1 MARASMLPSS
11 RTVSFSPLSPSLRDA
26 PVAPNLSFN
35 PTPSLSSPPKASLS
49 ERLRRRGS
57 DHADSSH
64 ANLHLMVFREHHPL
78 NKGKRSIHCTGLRG
92 KLYDRTDIL
101 QPIIDSMQIM
111 HYKLGW
117 SVSHPIH
124 SSLSSHMEVATSCTV
139 SRGASSSAWQCTGCS
154 NKDPNN
160 FLPTADKS
168 HMSCKICGVVSS
180 AIHIS
185 TDREKNC
192 AREDDKTTHADR
204 PYDSNTDR
212 FDRPAKSCDEMR
224 KEREQQVLSSRISKQ
239 TKQKN
244 GLGWAHEHSV
254 RQAARA
260 ERERM
265 EMDPKDSTKG
275 NHIQQQLDK
284 LFEPLEPM
292 NNQIKR
298 FCRMEA
304 DRAWREAVRHSNICC
319 ARGTCQLRIKEKSH
333 IVIADAVFANSLARL
348 LDGHTTLDGVTH
360 SGLLVLADKRMAL
373 QSSKGASSSHRAVQT
388 IVATFLANDQST
400 PLPECQP
407 IQMKSES
414 PVTISPKKASQHGTP
429 FSRSDSSGSDVAG
442 VGEAIQLRNHLSK
455 MHKTI
460 GPSVPSMVLDGALK
474 ALQSH
479 EFRAALMTDPK
490 PEIKPLTQSG
500 VAFVILEA
508 VSRKMFSTGYLQSMP
523 PKMVSEL
530 AVPGASIQEA
540 VSVTMDLLPAHAV
553 EQDDAT
559 DYLF

>member
-1 MARASMLPSS
+1 MPPSS
-11 RTVSFSPLSPSLRDA
+11 ITVSFSPLSPSLRDA

-35 PTPSLSSPPKASLS
+35 PSFHLSSPPKASLS
-49 ERLRRRGS
+49 ERIRSRGS
-57 DHADSSH
+57 GRGSNAAGSSH
-64 ANLHLMVFREHHPL
+64 VDVHLMVVREHHPL
-78 NKGKRSIHCTGLRG
+78 NKGKPSVHCTGLPG
-92 KLYDRTDIL
+92 KLYHRNDIL

-111 HYKLGW
+111 YYKLGW
-117 SVSHPIH
+117 SVSHPSQ
-124 SSLSSHMEVATSCTV
+124 SSLLSDMEVATSCTV
-139 SRGASSSAWQCTGCS
+139 SHAAYSPGGWQCTGCS
-154 NKDPNN
+154 NNDRNN

-212 FDRPAKSCDEMR
+212 FDRPAKSCDELR
-224 KEREQQVLSSRISKQ
+224 KEREQQVLSSRISKH

-244 GLGWAHEHSV
+244 GIGWAHEHSV

-284 LFEPLEPM
+284 LFEPLQPM

-304 DRAWREAVRHSNICC
+304 DRAWREAVRHSNVCC
-319 ARGTCQLRIKEKSH
+319 ARGTCQLRINEKSH
-333 IVIADAVFANSLARL
+333 IVIAEAVFANSLARL

-360 SGLLVLADKRMAL
+360 SGLLVLADKRMAI
-373 QSSKGASSSHRAVQT
+373 QSSKGLSASHRAVQT
-388 IVATFLANDQST
+388 IVATFLANDQSN
-400 PLPECQP
+400 PIPECQP
-407 IQMKSES
+407 IRMKSES
-414 PVTISPKKASQHGTP
+414 LSTIHPNASQHTTP

-455 MHKTI
+455 MHKAM
-460 GPSVPSMVLDGALK
+460 GPYVPSMVLDGALK

-479 EFRAALMTDPK
+479 EFRTALMTDPK

-500 VAFVILEA
+500 VAFAILEA
-508 VSRKMFSTGYLQSMP
+508 VSRRMFSTGYLQSMP
-523 PKMVSEL
+523 PKMLSEL
-530 AVPGASIQEA
+530 AAPGSSIEVA
-540 VSVTMDLLPAHAV
+540 VSVTMDVLPANAV
-553 EQDDAT
+553 EQDDTA